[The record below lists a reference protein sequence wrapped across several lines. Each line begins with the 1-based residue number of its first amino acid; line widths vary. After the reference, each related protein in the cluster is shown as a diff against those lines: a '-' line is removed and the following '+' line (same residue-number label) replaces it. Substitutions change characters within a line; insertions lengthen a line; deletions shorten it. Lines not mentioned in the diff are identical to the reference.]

1 LDGTEDGIDDGSLD
15 LVGIDKSNFDSS
27 LDSDGTDDGSLDFD
41 GTADGNFEGSLDF
54 HGTEDGIVIATF
66 DRKTRP
72 SSEPSSIRK
81 LETRAAS

>member
-1 LDGTEDGIDDGSLD
+1 MAHLTWGSLD
-15 LVGIDKSNFDSS
+15 LVGIDESNFDSS

-41 GTADGNFEGSLDF
+41 GMADGNVEGSLDF
-54 HGTEDGIVIATF
+54 HGTEDGIVIAAF

-72 SSEPSSIRK
+72 SSEPSSILK